1 MDLLRT
7 VNEVFWSKEIWLPPN
22 VTWADIAPGSR
33 SDVKHTDY
41 RDLLWPI
48 PMAVVMLILRHV
60 LER

>member
-1 MDLLRT
+1 MNLLRT
-7 VNEVFWSKEIWLPPN
+7 INDGFWSKEVWLPPN
-22 VTWADIAPGSR
+22 VTWADIAPGAR

-48 PMAVVMLILRHV
+48 PMAVAMLILRHV